1 MLRYAR
7 AGLYRWKLA
16 LASEND
22 RVSVAIKPFVHKY
35 RGERARRPGEAHLEL
50 AQLEAFLQ
58 VAHHHSFS
66 RAAEALFLTQP
77 SVTARIQSLEREIGE
92 RLFERTGRSVTLTD
106 AGRAFIPHAQRAL
119 TAVQEGTDAIEA
131 VRHGDVGSLRIGAS
145 SSIATYVLPAILA
158 HFRETRPRVHIHLST
173 GTTEPIVEE
182 LIVGEIHVAITRLT
196 QHPEVE
202 SLHLYNDDLALV
214 VSPKHP
220 FAGKGRVSIA
230 EVGKEPFL
238 FFEKSSSYHSLVY
251 SMFLRVG
258 VVPESVM
265 ELDSMETTKHM
276 VQAGLGV
283 SILPV
288 VSIESEV
295 KEGRL
300 TRVDIRDM
308 EQPTQREVGVHVLRN
323 KALAP
328 PLRDFLRLLTREYGI
343 PNPFERHRNVEDAVE

>member
-1 MLRYAR
+1 M
-7 AGLYRWKLA
+7 
-16 LASEND
+16 
-22 RVSVAIKPFVHKY
+22 
-35 RGERARRPGEAHLEL
+35 EL

-58 VAHHHSFS
+58 VAHHRSFS

-77 SVTARIQSLEREIGE
+77 SVTARIQSLERELGE

-145 SSIATYVLPAILA
+145 SSIATYVLPRILA
-158 HFRETRPRVHIHLST
+158 RFRATRPRVHVHLST
-173 GTTEPIVEE
+173 GTTEDIIER
-182 LIVGEIHVAITRLT
+182 LLAGEVHVAITRLT

-214 VSPKHP
+214 VSPKHH
-220 FAGKGRVSIA
+220 FAQKGRVTIA
-230 EVGKEPFL
+230 EAGREPFL
-238 FFEKSSSYHSLVY
+238 FFLRSSSYHSLIY

-265 ELDSMETTKHM
+265 ELDDMESTKHM
-276 VQAGLGV
+276 VQAGLGI

-288 VSIESEV
+288 ISIDPDIQAG
-295 KEGRL
+295 KL
-300 TRVDIRDM
+300 KRVEIRDM
-308 EQPTQREVGVHVLRN
+308 EQPAQREVGVHVLRN
-323 KALAP
+323 RAIAP
-328 PLRDFLRLLTREYGI
+328 PLRDFLRLLTHEYSM
-343 PNPFERHRNVEDAVE
+343 PNPFDSHRGVEQVAP